1 MSTKE
6 IEPFSHTNEE
16 DKTGSLHYAGI
27 SGKFSVPPGSRLG
40 DLSLDQLSE
49 AREQMADL
57 PA

>member
-6 IEPFSHTNEE
+6 VEPFSHTNEE

-40 DLSLDQLSE
+40 DLYL
-49 AREQMADL
+49 
-57 PA
+57 